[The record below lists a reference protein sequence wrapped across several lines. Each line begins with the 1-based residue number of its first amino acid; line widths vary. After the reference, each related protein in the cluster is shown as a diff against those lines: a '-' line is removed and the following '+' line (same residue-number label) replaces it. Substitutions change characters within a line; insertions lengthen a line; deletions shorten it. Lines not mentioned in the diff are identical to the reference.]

1 MCRVRRGDERV
12 DVRLRNA
19 LRTLFEPGKILYISL
34 RAADGREIQPPHAE
48 AAFRRIAQKFAQHLC
63 VNGRVAHY
71 ALFSDILLSG
81 LKLRLD
87 QAQHLSVRL
96 EKPLNRRKYDFQ

>member
-34 RAADGREIQPPHAE
+34 RAADG
-48 AAFRRIAQKFAQHLC
+48 
-63 VNGRVAHY
+63 
-71 ALFSDILLSG
+71 
-81 LKLRLD
+81 
-87 QAQHLSVRL
+87 
-96 EKPLNRRKYDFQ
+96 